1 MSAIIEANNSSFV
14 IFGCGSDETSPDS
27 GTGEI
32 VPAHNYCF
40 KYDVMRPMQTYTE
53 ILSQAT
59 SLNLEYVDF
68 TSEECYFKL
77 PPLEKTS
84 LISEAD
90 IMAWIETI
98 TDVNGG
104 SSPNPSIG
112 SVVPI
117 SRTDTEKNVL
127 GLVHFYTADN
137 YFYRFARWVEYDRSV
152 GHWVPILN
160 TFIVSYGYN
169 DVADDNSME
178 YTIINDE
185 ASNDEGMYFKFV
197 LHHEN
202 PQYDQF
208 ANNLL
213 SLGTYDF
220 YSGR

>member
-1 MSAIIEANNSSFV
+1 MSFIEADNSSFV
-14 IFGCGSDETSPDS
+14 IFGCGNDDTMSDS

-32 VPAHNYCF
+32 IPAHNYCF
-40 KYDVMRPMQTYTE
+40 KYDVIRPMQTYTE

-84 LISEAD
+84 LMSNAD
-90 IMAWIETI
+90 IEAWIETV
-98 TDVNGG
+98 TDINGG
-104 SSPNPSIG
+104 ISSNPSVG
-112 SVVPI
+112 SIVPI

-127 GLVHFYTADN
+127 GLVHFYMADN
-137 YFYRFARWVEYDRSV
+137 YFYRFARWVEYDRNV
-152 GHWVPILN
+152 GHWMPILN
-160 TFIVSYGYN
+160 TFIISYGYN
-169 DVADDNSME
+169 DVADDNEMT

-185 ASNDEGMYFKFV
+185 SSINEGEYFKFV
-197 LHHEN
+197 LHHAE

-213 SLGTYDF
+213 GLGTYDF